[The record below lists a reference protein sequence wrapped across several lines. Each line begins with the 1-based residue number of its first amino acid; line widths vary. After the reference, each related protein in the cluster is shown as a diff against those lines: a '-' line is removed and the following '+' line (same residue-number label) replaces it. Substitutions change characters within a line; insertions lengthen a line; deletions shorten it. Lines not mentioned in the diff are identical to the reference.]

1 MRRIIKHDF
10 FKLTML
16 FASKSAGA
24 LVALFAMPI
33 YYEQLGS
40 EQFGIVAVI
49 LSLQALLV
57 MLDLGMSTAVGRD
70 VSVLGAGSH
79 KSISIWRNAETVLTF
94 FYIGLGIIA
103 LMSAALGS
111 IPYLSIYVAIGITG
125 LFWSLVLQNLGQVVL
140 LSSNSFNTASCIQFF
155 GAISRAVLTVAA
167 LKIFQPTLFI
177 FIAAQLASAIIQ
189 LLVTRH
195 FCLTALFVS
204 GNPFNKQGF
213 DLAGCIDLIGRS
225 KALLLFGLAGAAVMQ
240 LDKPIIAS
248 YVSASDVSTYYLA
261 VTYCMLPISL
271 LAGPVSQYFQP
282 QLLALVTNGY
292 KAEGIRMLYK
302 FVFFLILITTL
313 SSATLWINRN
323 FWIELWLH
331 KAPSSAL
338 IGDYVEILLP
348 AVVIGAF
355 GYIPYALLIAH
366 QDYKF
371 QSFLSM
377 AMSGITLLL
386 VLYFAADKNIF
397 AICWVYAGYHI
408 CSTLISWVRTI
419 AIDGLRKYGVESLL
433 FSLKL
438 FTFLIAVTFLVS
450 CLLNYFVIGEYRLI
464 FFIIIMIILGLVTT
478 TFFIKLRLNKIYKK

>member
-1 MRRIIKHDF
+1 MRRIIKLDF

-24 LVALFAMPI
+24 LVALIAMPL
-33 YYEQLGS
+33 YYELLGS

-70 VSVLGAGSH
+70 VSILGAGSD
-79 KSISIWRNAETVLTF
+79 KSISVWRNGEVVLTF
-94 FYIGLGIIA
+94 FYIGLGIIV
-103 LMSAALGS
+103 LMSAVLGA
-111 IPYLSIYVAIGITG
+111 IPHLSIYIALGITG

-140 LSSNSFNTASCIQFF
+140 LSSKAFNTASGIQFF
-155 GAISRAVLTVAA
+155 GAISRAVLTVTA
-167 LKIFQPTLFI
+167 LKIFQPTLAVFI
-177 FIAAQLASAIIQ
+177 VAQLASAIIQ
-189 LLVTRH
+189 LFVTRYL
-195 FCLTALFVS
+195 CLTALCAGRTAS
-204 GNPFNKQGF
+204 KKQGF

-225 KALLLFGLAGAAVMQ
+225 KSLILFGLAGAAVMQ
-240 LDKPIIAS
+240 LDKPIIAF
-248 YVSASDVSTYYLA
+248 YISASDVSTYYLA

-282 QLLALVTNGY
+282 QLMALVTNGY
-292 KAEGIRMLYK
+292 KPEGIRMLHK

-313 SSATLWINRN
+313 SSSTLWANRN

-331 KAPSSAL
+331 KAPSSTL

-355 GYIPYALLIAH
+355 GYIPYALLVAH
-366 QDYKF
+366 QDYKI
-371 QSFLSM
+371 QSVLSM
-377 AMSGITLLL
+377 AISGITLLL
-386 VLYFAADKNIF
+386 VLYFAADKNVF

-408 CSTLISWVRTI
+408 CSTLISWIRAITI
-419 AIDGLRKYGVESLL
+419 GEIRKYGIESLL

-438 FTFLIAVTFLVS
+438 FTFLFLIIWVAS
-450 CLLNYFVIGEYRLI
+450 YLLNYFIVEVYLPIL
-464 FFIIIMIILGLVTT
+464 FIIIMIILGLVTT
-478 TFFIKLRLNKIYKK
+478 TFFIKLKLNKIL

>member
-1 MRRIIKHDF
+1 MISRDS

-16 FASKSAGA
+16 FASKSTGA
-24 LVALFAMPI
+24 LVALFAMPL
-33 YYEQLGS
+33 YYELLGS

-57 MLDLGMSTAVGRD
+57 MLDLGMSTVVGRD
-70 VSVLGAGSH
+70 VSILGAGSD
-79 KSISIWRNAETVLTF
+79 KSILIWRNAETVLTF

-103 LMSAALGS
+103 LTSAVFGA
-111 IPYLSIYVAIGITG
+111 IPYLSIYVALGITG
-125 LFWSLVLQNLGQVVL
+125 LFWSLVLQNLGQTVL
-140 LSSNSFNTASCIQFF
+140 LSSSAFNTASYIQFF

-167 LKIFQPTLFI
+167 LKIFQPTLFV
-177 FIAAQLASAIIQ
+177 FIVAQLASAIIQ
-189 LLVTRH
+189 LLITRY
-195 FCLTALFVS
+195 FCLTVLFVS
-204 GNPFNKQGF
+204 RNPSNKQGF

-225 KALLLFGLAGAAVMQ
+225 KSLLLFGLAGAAVMQ

-248 YVSASDVSTYYLA
+248 YISASDVSTYYLA

-271 LAGPVSQYFQP
+271 LAGPVSHYFQP
-282 QLLALVTNGY
+282 QLIPLVTNGY
-292 KAEGIRMLYK
+292 KPEGIRMLYK

-313 SSATLWINRN
+313 SSSTLWINRN
-323 FWIELWLH
+323 FLIELWLN
-331 KAPSSAL
+331 KAPTSAL

-366 QDYKF
+366 QDYKI

-377 AMSGITLLL
+377 VMSGITLLL
-386 VLYFAADKNIF
+386 VLYFAAEKNIF

-408 CSTLISWVRTI
+408 SSTLISWVRTI
-419 AIDGLRKYGVESLL
+419 AIDELRKYGAESLL

-438 FTFLIAVTFLVS
+438 FTFLIAVTLAVS
-450 CLLNYFVIGEYRLI
+450 YLLNHFVIEEYRSIL
-464 FFIIIMIILGLVTT
+464 FIIIIISLGLVTT
-478 TFFIKLRLNKIYKK
+478 TFFIKLRLNKIL